1 MSEKKRLPTTEEMTG
16 AYPDLTGG
24 MTTAEYME
32 SIRGCNHRPF
42 DVDKVAEEI
51 ANDVSGILRAKYMT
65 RAVKMRIAAI
75 INRAINGG

>member
-51 ANDVSGILRAKYMT
+51 VAGWADPLTPSQRIGRVTAIL
-65 RAVKMRIAAI
+65 
-75 INRAINGG
+75 NRAINGGDK